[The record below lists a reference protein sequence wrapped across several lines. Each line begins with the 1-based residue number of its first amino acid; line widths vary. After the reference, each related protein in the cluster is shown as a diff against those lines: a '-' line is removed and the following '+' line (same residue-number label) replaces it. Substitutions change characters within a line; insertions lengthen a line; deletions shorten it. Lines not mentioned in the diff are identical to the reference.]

1 MGNQVENDNNNKILS
16 NNIIKETIESSS
28 ISQSKILINEKESE
42 YPSIIDTNPN
52 LKFNLVNK
60 SIIKK
65 AEYNKNYNKTYK
77 RTKKIDDSYE
87 QLQAQLAKDS
97 MELSSSSRYISDYDF
112 SKWNLS
118 FYHRNKK
125 GNLVLISGIIAGF
138 DVPRT
143 VNMNVKVPT
152 QRHKHK
158 CCMSY

>member
-1 MGNQVENDNNNKILS
+1 MSNKEKILQMYFDEHQIQTIIAK
-16 NNIIKETIESSS
+16 NIGVKQSYV
-28 ISQSKILINEKESE
+28 SQVVKNDERYSMEKE
-42 YPSIIDTNPN
+42 YRH
-52 LKFNLVNK
+52 NK

>member
-1 MGNQVENDNNNKILS
+1 MRFTKSSRTTILEKNS
-16 NNIIKETIESSS
+16 ITGWLLQTIGLNSLTLKTTIITITALSMSCSLGRRRKGLSDLTSTSS
-28 ISQSKILINEKESE
+28 
-42 YPSIIDTNPN
+42 
-52 LKFNLVNK
+52 
-60 SIIKK
+60 
-65 AEYNKNYNKTYK
+65 
-77 RTKKIDDSYE
+77 
-87 QLQAQLAKDS
+87 S